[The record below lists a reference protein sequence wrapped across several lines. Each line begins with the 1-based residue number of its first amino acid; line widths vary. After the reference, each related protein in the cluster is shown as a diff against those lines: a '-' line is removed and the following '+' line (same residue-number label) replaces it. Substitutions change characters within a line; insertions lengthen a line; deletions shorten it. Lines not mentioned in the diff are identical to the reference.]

1 MILDGLAH
9 SKRPQ
14 RRISNLQLP
23 RYLGSWHLGVGS
35 VALIRAALTA
45 ALLVASMS
53 IAWAQNSGL
62 SSVARHAGRLVW
74 VQGRTGSQVLARVV
88 SATNAELV
96 VTVGGVPRTLP
107 VTEIVRVSLEGD
119 SLTSGA
125 IIGGA
130 IGIPV
135 GVLSCQGSVT
145 ENCSVLGRA
154 VLGAALYGAI
164 GAWIDSRH
172 HGRTVIYRGPRS

>member
-1 MILDGLAH
+1 MILHGLAH
-9 SKRPQ
+9 SNRPQ
-14 RRISNLQLP
+14 RPISNLQLP
-23 RYLGSWHLGVGS
+23 RFLGSWHLGVGS
-35 VALIRAALTA
+35 LALIRAALTA
-45 ALLVASMS
+45 ALLASSS
-53 IAWAQNSGL
+53 IAWAQNIGL
-62 SSVARHAGRLVW
+62 SSVGRYAGRLVW
-74 VQGRTGSQVLARVV
+74 VEGRTGSQLLARVV

-96 VTVGGVPRTLP
+96 VTLGGVPRTLP

-119 SLTSGA
+119 SPTSGA

-145 ENCSVLGRA
+145 EDCNVLGRA

>member
-1 MILDGLAH
+1 MILHGLAQ
-9 SKRPQ
+9 SNCRVRP
-14 RRISNLQLP
+14 ISNFQLP
-23 RYLGSWHLGVGS
+23 SRLGGWHLGVGS
-35 VALIRAALTA
+35 LALVRLALTVV
-45 ALLVASMS
+45 LLSSSLS
-53 IAWAQNSGL
+53 IASAQSIGL
-62 SSVARHAGRLVW
+62 ASVARYAGRLVW
-74 VQGRTGSQVLARVV
+74 VEGRTGSQLLARVV

-96 VTVGGVPRTLP
+96 VTLGGVARTLP

-119 SLTSGA
+119 SPTSGA

-130 IGIPV
+130 IGIPI

-145 ENCSVLGRA
+145 EECNILGRA

-172 HGRTVIYRGPRS
+172 HGRTVIYRRPRS

>member
-1 MILDGLAH
+1 VILHGLAH
-9 SKRPQ
+9 SRRFERP
-14 RRISNLQLP
+14 IPNLQLP

-35 VALIRAALTA
+35 LALIHSALTA
-45 ALLVASMS
+45 ALLASSSS
-53 IAWAQNSGL
+53 IAWAQTIGL
-62 SSVARHAGRLVW
+62 SSVARYAGRLVW
-74 VQGRTGSQVLARVV
+74 VEGRTGGQLLARVV

-96 VTVGGVPRTLP
+96 LTLGGVPRTLP

-145 ENCSVLGRA
+145 EDCNVLGRA

-172 HGRTVIYRGPRS
+172 HGRTVIYRGPKS

>member
-1 MILDGLAH
+1 MILHGLAH
-9 SKRPQ
+9 SRRFERP
-14 RRISNLQLP
+14 IPNLQLP

-35 VALIRAALTA
+35 LALIHSALTA
-45 ALLVASMS
+45 ALLASSSS
-53 IAWAQNSGL
+53 IAWAQTIGL
-62 SSVARHAGRLVW
+62 SSVARYAGRLVW
-74 VQGRTGSQVLARVV
+74 VEGRTGGQLLARVV

-96 VTVGGVPRTLP
+96 LTLGGVPRTLP

-145 ENCSVLGRA
+145 EDCNVLGRA

-172 HGRTVIYRGPRS
+172 HGRTVIYRGPKS